1 MYLTQLYLEIARSVD
16 IVWHLRLLLGLLGE
30 VDEAAEPVRAALLA
44 AAGATDALGE
54 LQGGR
59 DVP

>member
-16 IVWHLRLLLGLLGE
+16 IVWHLRLLGE

-59 DVP
+59 HVP